1 VFEWILDWLD
11 IASPSTLE
19 LIFISCAVLG
29 GAFFIIMMLLMLIGD
44 IFGGLVDTAFDTDF
58 TMDSDLSFELFSLQ
72 GIAAAVMMFGTVG
85 MYTIKSTD
93 TEVYAVLAGG
103 LAAAA
108 SMYAVGKMMQGIS
121 NLQVDGTM
129 QIKEAIGERGQVH
142 SRIRPDEAGEIS
154 VAIQGTLRNMPAR
167 AKDKSLLIPTGKFIK
182 VVDVISSTLIVEEL
196 TEEE

>member
-1 VFEWILDWLD
+1 MIQIKV
-11 IASPSTLE
+11 
-19 LIFISCAVLG
+19 V
-29 GAFFIIMMLLMLIGD
+29 GD

-129 QIKEAIGERGQVH
+129 QIK
-142 SRIRPDEAGEIS
+142 D
-154 VAIQGTLRNMPAR
+154 
-167 AKDKSLLIPTGKFIK
+167 
-182 VVDVISSTLIVEEL
+182 
-196 TEEE
+196 

>member
-1 VFEWILDWLD
+1 MTSF
-11 IASPSTLE
+11 
-19 LIFISCAVLG
+19 LISEVKFPVKRYGLLNAVLI
-29 GAFFIIMMLLMLIGD
+29 AITFPI
-44 IFGGLVDTAFDTDF
+44 
-58 TMDSDLSFELFSLQ
+58 MDSDLSFELFSLQ

-85 MYTIKSTD
+85 MYTIKSTY

-196 TEEE
+196 TEEDTCLACEG